1 MDERTQFTFYKSYWD
16 AIEELPAKAQL
27 PILKA
32 IIKYALFGEE
42 PAAMSSVCRAVFL
55 LVKPTLDS
63 SRKKAA
69 NGKQGGSKPKAKGK
83 QPPREGEKENEEEK
97 ENEIEGEN
105 EKKQAPP
112 NDGSLF
118 TVFWNAYPSCPETA
132 RGNREEAWRA
142 WKKLNPNPAEAARI
156 MEHLNAWKLSKRWLD
171 DNGEFIPNAKNFLD
185 PNKDYLS
192 TKPTPAKQTIP
203 KGASGELGAAELE
216 AIQRVLQDRDPRETE
231 ERL

>member
-32 IIKYALFGEE
+32 IIRYALFGEE
-42 PAAMSSVCRAVFL
+42 PASLTPVCRAVFL
-55 LVKPTLDS
+55 LVKPTLDA

-83 QPPREGEKENEEEK
+83 QTQREGEKEEEIEK

-105 EKKQAPP
+105 EKKQDPP

-118 TVFWNAYPSCPETA
+118 TAFWNAYPETA
-132 RGNREEAWRA
+132 KRRREAAWNA
-142 WKKLNPNPAEAARI
+142 WKKLNPTPAEAARI
-156 MEHLNAWKLSKRWLD
+156 MDHLAAWKASKRWLD
-171 DNGEFIPNAKNFLD
+171 DGGEYIPNAENFLD
-185 PNKDYLS
+185 PDKGYMKNK
-192 TKPTPAKQTIP
+192 PAPAKQAVP
-203 KGASGELGAAELE
+203 KGASGELGAAEME
-216 AIQRVLQDRDPRETE
+216 AIQRVLRENPPVE
-231 ERL
+231 SGE